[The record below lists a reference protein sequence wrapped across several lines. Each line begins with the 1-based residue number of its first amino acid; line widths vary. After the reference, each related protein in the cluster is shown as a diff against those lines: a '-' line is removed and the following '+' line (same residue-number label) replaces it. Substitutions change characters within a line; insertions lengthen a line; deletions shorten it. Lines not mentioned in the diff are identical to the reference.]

1 MPRNNGPEATTLR
14 ASCRQHKQPNQPQM
28 RVLNQF
34 IKDLSFENIASQKG
48 VSAESTKPDIN
59 INVNLE
65 AKKRPAD
72 NQYDVIIKINILSKA
87 KETEE
92 VFFNLEMDYAGI
104 FEINNISDDQL
115 HPYLLIECPRIIFPY
130 LRRIISDITRDGGY
144 PPLSLD
150 QIDFLSMYQAELEKR
165 SLNES
170 QIN

>member
-1 MPRNNGPEATTLR
+1 MTKETKKTKV
-14 ASCRQHKQPNQPQM
+14 KQPSQPQM

>member
-1 MPRNNGPEATTLR
+1 MTKESKKTKV
-14 ASCRQHKQPNQPQM
+14 KQPSQPQM